1 MYRTRIPIYHINLY
15 IHIGR
20 LSEQLQ
26 KKLDIVILEDNIAEV
41 HDLDNGILVWF
52 ESKEFNA
59 PIVCH
64 EAIHIKNILFE
75 YIGYKLDT
83 NNDEAEA
90 YLTEYIVQEIEKCY
104 KKHKK

>member
-1 MYRTRIPIYHINLY
+1 MYKTRIPIYDINLY

-52 ESKEFNA
+52 ESNEFNA

-90 YLTEYIVQEIEKCY
+90 YLTEYIVKEIEKCY